1 MLVEKDKD
9 AMLASGC
16 RSEFNKPSGNT
27 AQLSAL
33 ILPFM
38 LSALLFMCAACMVT
52 NASAQDA
59 ASETSAQAQASPDD
73 ARSSTGGAQ
82 TLEDILRRQ
91 RGEPVDDEFRR
102 SQTGADANADAIRS
116 QLGTR
121 GAASDADIYRQLRFG
136 TGNVHVSTGKQVDA
150 ILIQDGGMRWLEWR
164 EGPLAKY
171 GSYALGGMIVLL
183 AIFYLLRGR
192 IKVEHGL
199 SGVLIQRF
207 SAIERFG
214 HWLLAIS
221 FILLALTG
229 LWTLFG
235 RLYLIDIVGK
245 ETFSSIT
252 LAGKWVH
259 NNVAWAFMAGLTIV
273 FVQWVFQN
281 IPNRH
286 DIVWLLKGGGIFVK
300 GVHPPS
306 KKFNAGQKIIF
317 WSVIILGVSLSASG
331 LSLLFPFEFPMFAK
345 TFAVINEW
353 APMVGQQTSLPTEL
367 QPHQEMQYAQLW
379 HSIVAFAMIVIILAH
394 IYIGSIGMQGAF
406 AAMGSGK
413 VDKNWAKE
421 HHDLWVKK
429 VEAEE
434 QKKASQSTAPAE

>member
-1 MLVEKDKD
+1 
-9 AMLASGC
+9 MLASGFNFEIDKPT
-16 RSEFNKPSGNT
+16 RSTTLLN
-27 AQLSAL
+27 AL
-33 ILPFM
+33 VFPLM
-38 LSALLFMCAACMVT
+38 LSLIVILGGALF
-52 NASAQDA
+52 SGGSYAQDSNSA
-59 ASETSAQAQASPDD
+59 TSEPGAINPQD

-82 TLEDILRRQ
+82 TLDDILRRQ
-91 RGEPVDDEFRR
+91 RGEPVDDAFRR
-102 SQTGADANADAIRS
+102 AQTGAKANADAIGS

-136 TGNVHVSTGKQVDA
+136 TGDVNVSTGKQVDA

-183 AIFYLLRGR
+183 ALFYLLRGR
-192 IKVEHGL
+192 ITVEHGL
-199 SGVLIQRF
+199 SGVLMQRF
-207 SAIERFG
+207 SGIERFG

-235 RLYLIDIVGK
+235 RLYLIDVVGK
-245 ETFSSIT
+245 ETFSTISI
-252 LAGKWVH
+252 AGKWVH
-259 NNVAWAFMAGLTIV
+259 NNVAWAFMAALVLV

-286 DIVWLLKGGGIFVK
+286 DLMWLLKGGGIFVK

-345 TFAVINEW
+345 TFQLINEW
-353 APMVGQQTSLPTEL
+353 APLIGQQTSLPTEL

-379 HSIVAFAMIVIILAH
+379 HSIVAFAMLVIILAH

-406 AAMGSGK
+406 SAMGSGK

-421 HHDLWVKK
+421 HHDLWVAD
-429 VEAEE
+429 VEAKER
-434 QKKASQSTAPAE
+434 KKAPPATAPAE